1 MPELSVD
8 GRKEGACCM
17 RWGEASGH
25 MSQRGVVGVLQAGG
39 AQQRLFKVT
48 GLGGQCFRVFFVT

>member
-17 RWGEASGH
+17 RWGEAGGH
-25 MSQRGVVGVLQAGG
+25 MSQRGVVGVLQAERG
-39 AQQRLFKVT
+39 AAKTF
-48 GLGGQCFRVFFVT
+48 

>member
-17 RWGEASGH
+17 RWGEAGGH

-39 AQQRLFKVT
+39 AAKTF
-48 GLGGQCFRVFFVT
+48 